1 MARLPSIE
9 TSDQTKSTL
18 ILHVM
23 VNYQRTKLTKPR
35 VKIIFILVGFINNF
49 VHFIHDLETETHSL
63 PKTSNIVE
71 EQIDLNQVIK
81 SAKSIVAKQYFS
93 ILLQFMTV
101 PLPVEPRLILLSRV
115 IQRSLMM
122 SVQRQMKLKKKV
134 HLKIQ

>member
-23 VNYQRTKLTKPR
+23 VNYQRRKLTKPR
-35 VKIIFILVGFINNF
+35 VKIIFILVGFINKF